1 MWCVPPSDNAAGCI
15 ARSKNHHYMHTYICL
30 VFSAS
35 SWARARHPGRAY
47 PQSKQ
52 HKIQRWALLAHPNTY
67 IHTYIRPPIHPGLYI
82 ILYSILLASCA
93 VQPSD
98 PPCHRLAH
106 RGCSEQRAQGLPSLH
121 MAVTF
126 LLRLSQST
134 HELSAER
141 AGVGNAAANSV
152 CLSLCRT
159 RQSSTAIAIA
169 IATITT
175 NSRPLITD
183 DGGGH
188 RGRGSRPL

>member
-1 MWCVPPSDNAAGCI
+1 MPRLLRVQLGSCTTSRAGVSTEQAAQ
-15 ARSKNHHYMHTYICL
+15 N
-30 VFSAS
+30 SALGS
-35 SWARARHPGRAY
+35 VGSP
-47 PQSKQ
+47 K
-52 HKIQRWALLAHPNTY
+52 Y
-67 IHTYIRPPIHPGLYI
+67 IHTYIHPSTHPSIHPSIHPGLYI

-175 NSRPLITD
+175 NSRPSITD